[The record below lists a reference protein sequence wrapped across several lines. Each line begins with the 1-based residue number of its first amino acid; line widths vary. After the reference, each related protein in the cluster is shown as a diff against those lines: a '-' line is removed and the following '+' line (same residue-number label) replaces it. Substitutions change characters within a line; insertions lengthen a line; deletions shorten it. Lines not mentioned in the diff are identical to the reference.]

1 MMVLDLCCCCLNVGR
16 QCNLSQCRLLP
27 WRIQAAH
34 GNPAYSVLNLPTVDL
49 DQRCLRFVHVQ
60 LSKSWLRREKFAM
73 GIVSG
78 KTAPEILNMIHAALE
93 QLDCA

>member
-1 MMVLDLCCCCLNVGR
+1 
-16 QCNLSQCRLLP
+16 
-27 WRIQAAH
+27 
-34 GNPAYSVLNLPTVDL
+34 
-49 DQRCLRFVHVQ
+49 